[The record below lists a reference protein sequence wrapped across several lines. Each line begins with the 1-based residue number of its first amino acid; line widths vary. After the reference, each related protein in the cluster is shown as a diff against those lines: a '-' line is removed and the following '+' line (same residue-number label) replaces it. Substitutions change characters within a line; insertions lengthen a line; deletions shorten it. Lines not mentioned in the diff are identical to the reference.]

1 MSEEPKKEKRGGAGR
16 GQGAK
21 LKHGEPTKTIRLPI
35 SLVDKI
41 NQGLID
47 IATLS
52 KAKDIV
58 TDSNDKELKR
68 KIEILQIKVDNYA
81 RDIGNMN
88 RRNTDLEI
96 QLKTAKAQILKLKS
110 DESKPEPTTQPE
122 PELNLIPD
130 TVLFY
135 WRYGN
140 KRLVA
145 MFNDDSR
152 VFFKDTDGKRNTWQ
166 LFIDATKSQFVK
178 SNGQILFDDKPCF
191 TEENFKGKLPKTLV
205 EKK

>member
-88 RRNTDLEI
+88 RLNTDLEKE
-96 QLKTAKAQILKLKS
+96 LRTAKAKKNSLKFDDADKIRLTELCQFFECSLDDALALLIDNSVKLKFKILD
-110 DESKPEPTTQPE
+110 DE
-122 PELNLIPD
+122 
-130 TVLFY
+130 
-135 WRYGN
+135 
-140 KRLVA
+140 KRRL
-145 MFNDDSR
+145 
-152 VFFKDTDGKRNTWQ
+152 
-166 LFIDATKSQFVK
+166 
-178 SNGQILFDDKPCF
+178 
-191 TEENFKGKLPKTLV
+191 
-205 EKK
+205 